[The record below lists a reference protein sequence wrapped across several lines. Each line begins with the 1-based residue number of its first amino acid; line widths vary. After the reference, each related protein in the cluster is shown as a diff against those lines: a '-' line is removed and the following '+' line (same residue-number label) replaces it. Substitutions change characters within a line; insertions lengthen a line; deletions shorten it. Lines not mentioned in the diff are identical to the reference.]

1 MGKSDQAASLRHGR
15 TSWEPLSPV
24 SSRGDAP
31 RLSIAITSGKG
42 GVGKTQMA
50 ANLAVAIAQRGRK
63 LLLLDADLGLA
74 GLDLALGVTPEHT
87 LSAVLEGRLKPAQIV
102 VEGPCGLRLLPACP
116 GRYEMANLSPRERD
130 LLTNAIDECA
140 EDYDVLVTDTGAG
153 INSNAVSFAS
163 SADEVILIATPD
175 PTSMRDAYAMSK
187 VLAKRAGLETIRFV
201 ANQVNNESQGAELH
215 NTLRG
220 LIRRFLPIELSYLG
234 CVPRD
239 ESVRI
244 GAASGTLFILN
255 APDSPASRALQSIA
269 QRLLTASDARTPC

>member
-1 MGKSDQAASLRHGR
+1 MPKNDQAATLRQAR
-15 TSWEPLSPV
+15 TSWQPLSPAPV
-24 SSRGDAP
+24 RGAAP

-50 ANLAVAIAQRGRK
+50 ANLAVAIAQRGKK

-74 GLDLALGVTPEHT
+74 GLDLALGVTPDHT

-140 EDYDVLVTDTGAG
+140 EEYDVLVTDTGAG

-201 ANQVNNESQGAELH
+201 ANQVSTESQGAELH

-239 ESVRI
+239 ESVRMA
-244 GAASGTLFILN
+244 AASGTLFVLN
-255 APDSPASRALQSIA
+255 APESPASRALQSIA
-269 QRLLTASDARTPC
+269 QRLLAAADARNA